1 MTQISKASERPY
13 QIEMQPVYNRLE
25 QRAVYLMGG
34 WENVRGTTPDDIAQV
49 ALWSFT
55 QLKDEY
61 GHEGA
66 RKLASRGLQQD
77 LRDLYQ
83 KEDREDYVAD
93 WEPGGM
99 DDGDD
104 LEWQWEDPSH
114 DMVPRYFHPDTIDT
128 LSDKLTSRELD
139 VIVAR
144 YEQDLTRAQAA
155 ESLGLSEKQV
165 KKALETALPK
175 LRGPEV

>member
-1 MTQISKASERPY
+1 VTQISKASERPY

-114 DMVPRYFHPDTIDT
+114 DMVPRYFHPDTV
-128 LSDKLTSRELD
+128 DKLADVLSQGELEVMLAFYELD
-139 VIVAR
+139 LTQDQVAV
-144 YEQDLTRAQAA
+144 
-155 ESLGLSEKQV
+155 SLGKAV
-165 KKALETALPK
+165 GTVKALKSRALKK
-175 LRGPEV
+175 LKEVM